1 MLIATCNGVN
11 LKSVLK
17 KSINF
22 IDNPIYLSDT
32 YIEESQT
39 PRSTPEESTKNSVTK
54 FKKKSSVIKD

>member
-32 YIEESQT
+32 YIDES
-39 PRSTPEESTKNSVTK
+39 
-54 FKKKSSVIKD
+54 